1 MIARIWH
8 GHTSPADADAYEA
21 TLRAEILPGI
31 KEVRGYLGCYILRRQ
46 SGNEVEFVT
55 ILLWESLGALQAFAG
70 PDYERAIVPA
80 ERRRFLSHYD
90 ERSAHYEVVV
100 QPTCEPV

>member
-8 GHTSPADADAYEA
+8 GYTKPADADAYEK

-31 KEVRGYLGCYILRRQ
+31 NQMRGYLGCYILRRPH
-46 SGNEVEFVT
+46 GHKVEFVT
-55 ILLWESLGALQAFAG
+55 ILLWESLSALQAFAG

-80 ERRRFLSHYD
+80 ERQRFLLHYD
-90 ERSAHYEVVV
+90 EHSTHYEVVL
-100 QPTCEPV
+100 QPACEPV